1 MNFSCGAF
9 ELKIDSN
16 FNGKMAKMRGQE
28 KLILGFLCT
37 EVGNWYLSFKINTV
51 ATVDQSRRKLMLE
64 TLIILNFNTGQVYT
78 FHT

>member
-16 FNGKMAKMRGQE
+16 FNGKMAKMQGQE

-51 ATVDQSRRKLMLE
+51 ATVD
-64 TLIILNFNTGQVYT
+64 
-78 FHT
+78 